1 MPNIFE
7 KQEEASMAREILNNE
22 VQKEQKI
29 R

>member
-7 KQEEASMAREILNNE
+7 KQEEASMSREILNNE